1 MKKQTI
7 FLCAALCLL
16 CGCSTQQQSRQMQPE
31 QQSQAQPPAQ
41 QTQQLQDEQP
51 QEQPQEEQ
59 PPKEPPNRPQA
70 GTVLS
75 SFSTPLND
83 NTENRVHNIKLAIQ
97 SVNQKTLQPGE
108 EFSFNQ
114 TVGRRT
120 EERGYKK
127 AKIIGHGKQVEEGLG
142 GGICQLSSTL
152 YNAAAKGG
160 FPVTERHDH
169 QIDPTYIKKGQDA
182 AVAYGSQDFRFINN
196 RSYSVSISCSVQDGK
211 VTASLLAGK

>member
-1 MKKQTI
+1 MKKQTVL
-7 FLCAALCLL
+7 LCAALCLL
-16 CGCSTQQQSRQMQPE
+16 CGCSTQQSNQQKQPD
-31 QQSQAQPPAQ
+31 QQPQAQPPAQ
-41 QTQQLQDEQP
+41 QTQQPQDEQS
-51 QEQPQEEQ
+51 QEQPQEKQ
-59 PPKEPPNRPQA
+59 PKETPSRPQA

-83 NTENRVHNIKLAIQ
+83 NTENRVHNIRLAIQ

-127 AKIIGHGKQVEEGLG
+127 AKIIGHDKQVEEGLG

-152 YNAAAKGG
+152 YNAAAEGG

-196 RSYSVSISCSVQDGK
+196 RSYPVAISCSVQNGK
-211 VTASLLAGK
+211 VTAALLVGK